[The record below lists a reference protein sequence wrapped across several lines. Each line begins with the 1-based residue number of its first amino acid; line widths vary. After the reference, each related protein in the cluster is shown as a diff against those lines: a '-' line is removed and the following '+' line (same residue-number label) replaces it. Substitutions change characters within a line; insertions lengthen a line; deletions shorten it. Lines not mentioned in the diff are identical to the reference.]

1 MISLE
6 EFQEAYADAHGGQEY
21 EEPDPSQNVEET
33 VVAQAL
39 VDQFKATLSEKDMQI
54 LELRMSERHAGGDCR
69 KAGLQKS
76 QRRS

>member
-6 EFQEAYADAHGGQEY
+6 KFQEVYADTHGGQEY

-39 VDQFKATLSEKDMQI
+39 VDQFKATLSERI
-54 LELRMSERHAGGDCR
+54 CR
-69 KAGLQKS
+69 FLICV
-76 QRRS
+76 

>member
-39 VDQFKATLSEKDMQI
+39 VVSSRPRSAKRI
-54 LELRMSERHAGGDCR
+54 CR
-69 KAGLQKS
+69 SLNCV
-76 QRRS
+76 